1 MPRIPPPI
9 ANVPSTPDFDFISGI
24 YGESKTRISYFLT
37 TMSFGE
43 AAENLTLVSDLP
55 GSADISWK
63 IEELYQRDI
72 DWARVTKKIVPYLKN
87 TEAPQF
93 FNAITVALLPVKNNM
108 IVGLNDS
115 NWSAPVLR
123 SVAEFNKEGCIKN
136 FGPISCGYWGQWE
149 TITDAGA
156 KLGRICWNKKEI
168 AAVAIDGQHRL
179 AAIKEYSKGGR
190 NENSRLPVILIVA
203 HPNLGSM
210 GTETSETMLMVTRK
224 LFIDLNKNSVKV
236 GRARQILLDDSDPV
250 SECTRS
256 LVGQS
261 LKTGDSEISSNRLPL
276 SVIDWHSEKAKFE
289 TGPYLTTILGLDWIV
304 SHVLDMDPI
313 QDSMNYEKIEK
324 TLTGL
329 ERSLGV
335 ELTSAKDKLETA
347 KSCECPFEFSVI
359 NNVNGQE
366 EDGNQSDI
374 DLITAGFR
382 DSWSPAIVHLLTNL
396 LPYQEILK
404 QRRTDCSLSPEFCN
418 WWVAHSQWEGS
429 KSQRASDVLL
439 RINDALRDK
448 KIPSLTPVKFQEHLG
463 SHNRIKN
470 DFPLAFTVV
479 FQRAL
484 FHAFSQFR
492 KVDIDDSL
500 AAEDGDSD
508 YGSGNEG
515 GETLSMS
522 LGKTRLESA
531 KILVDVINKITD
543 KHDGFFS
550 KNFLCDSSE
559 VAHFWTYSLL
569 KEDASVIDFSNAASM
584 RAAELLFAAGCLGL
598 VFKSKKYRPNDFDK
612 LWDDILDSEIADKV
626 LHKLKQAYNKMSG
639 DTGFAGKIANLRK
652 EKKKD
657 IDELREKEVRVRLEL
672 LWKAISSKP

>member
-55 GSADISWK
+55 GSADIPWK

-72 DWARVTKKIVPYLKN
+72 DWVRVNKKIVPYLKN

-108 IVGLNDS
+108 IVCLNAHT
-115 NWSAPVLR
+115 WSPPVLR
-123 SVAEFNKEGCIKN
+123 SFALFDKDACIKN

-149 TITDAGA
+149 TINDAGA
-156 KLGRICWNKKEI
+156 KLGKICWNKKEI

-276 SVIDWHSEKAKFE
+276 SLIDWHSEKAKFE

-313 QDSMNYEKIEK
+313 QDSMN
-324 TLTGL
+324 
-329 ERSLGV
+329 
-335 ELTSAKDKLETA
+335 
-347 KSCECPFEFSVI
+347 
-359 NNVNGQE
+359 
-366 EDGNQSDI
+366 
-374 DLITAGFR
+374 
-382 DSWSPAIVHLLTNL
+382 
-396 LPYQEILK
+396 
-404 QRRTDCSLSPEFCN
+404 
-418 WWVAHSQWEGS
+418 
-429 KSQRASDVLL
+429 
-439 RINDALRDK
+439 
-448 KIPSLTPVKFQEHLG
+448 
-463 SHNRIKN
+463 
-470 DFPLAFTVV
+470 
-479 FQRAL
+479 
-484 FHAFSQFR
+484 
-492 KVDIDDSL
+492 
-500 AAEDGDSD
+500 
-508 YGSGNEG
+508 
-515 GETLSMS
+515 
-522 LGKTRLESA
+522 
-531 KILVDVINKITD
+531 
-543 KHDGFFS
+543 
-550 KNFLCDSSE
+550 
-559 VAHFWTYSLL
+559 
-569 KEDASVIDFSNAASM
+569 
-584 RAAELLFAAGCLGL
+584 
-598 VFKSKKYRPNDFDK
+598 
-612 LWDDILDSEIADKV
+612 
-626 LHKLKQAYNKMSG
+626 
-639 DTGFAGKIANLRK
+639 
-652 EKKKD
+652 
-657 IDELREKEVRVRLEL
+657 
-672 LWKAISSKP
+672 